1 MAPNYTCVMTP
12 VLFSRFRILG
22 RLRDA
27 KDAVQE
33 AWLRLSRSG
42 TSDVENPRG
51 WLTTVVA
58 GPSLGVGAAPVWTH
72 RGDYVLARPRIRRW
86 LANEAL
92 ADPERLVIASD
103 PASSSGRGVRTIGWS
118 DSAMG
123 ILTTITL
130 IDNGRL
136 YDVNG

>member
-1 MAPNYTCVMTP
+1 M
-12 VLFSRFRILG
+12 
-22 RLRDA
+22 
-27 KDAVQE
+27 
-33 AWLRLSRSG
+33 
-42 TSDVENPRG
+42 
-51 WLTTVVA
+51 
-58 GPSLGVGAAPVWTH
+58 
-72 RGDYVLARPRIRRW
+72 
-86 LANEAL
+86 ANEAL